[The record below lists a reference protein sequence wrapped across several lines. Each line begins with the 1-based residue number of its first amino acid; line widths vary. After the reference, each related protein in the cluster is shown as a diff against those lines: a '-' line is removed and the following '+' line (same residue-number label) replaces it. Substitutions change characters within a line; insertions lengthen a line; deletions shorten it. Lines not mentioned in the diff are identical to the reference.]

1 MKTSK
6 IFLPP
11 DKSNNKETP
20 IKAGA
25 GRLLKSM
32 LIIFMLSLITLLSSC
47 LVPGPGHGNRGSRNE
62 RHGQKER
69 QGNNERHDNGEHRG
83 NNDHR
88 NK

>member
-6 IFLPP
+6 NLLQS

-20 IKAGA
+20 IKAGG

-47 LVPGPGHGNRGSRNE
+47 LVPGPGRGGPGGGHE
-62 RHGQKER
+62 RHGH
-69 QGNNERHDNGEHRG
+69 NERHDNGQHRG

-88 NK
+88 DK

>member
-6 IFLPP
+6 ILLQS

-20 IKAGA
+20 IKAGG

-47 LVPGPGHGNRGSRNE
+47 LVPGPGRGGPGGGHE
-62 RHGQKER
+62 RHGH
-69 QGNNERHDNGEHRG
+69 NERHDNGQHRG